1 MSTAFRQYIMPHV
14 VFDKKI
20 NLLDFS
26 KSFVPIF
33 QKTPILI
40 KISSI
45 FVEQNGLSALLP
57 TVVIDESHQEFLIE
71 ISTTKEK
78 TTVRL
83 YPGTDPEKTDGVK
96 SSLAL
101 LSNSLEKIF
110 PEVKII
116 RSNIFEFLESVNS
129 N

>member
-1 MSTAFRQYIMPHV
+1 MPHV

-20 NLLDFS
+20 DLFDFS

-45 FVEQNGLSALLP
+45 FVEQNGLSALFP

-101 LSNSLEKIF
+101 LSNNLQKIF
-110 PEVKII
+110 PQVKII
-116 RSNIFEFLESVNS
+116 RSNIFEFLESKSS